1 MNEIYAKF
9 FEFLEIGDNHP
20 TVVMGVLN
28 LSPESFY
35 KGSVYEDAKKIELAT
50 KNMIDNGA
58 AILDLG
64 GRSTAPWS
72 EKITIEEEINRMESA
87 MNIVCKIIPD
97 NLILSIDTQYRRVA
111 QRALE
116 ISTKFKK
123 KIIVNDVS
131 CLKTDPGLGDFVVEN
146 DLPIIL
152 MILMASK
159 EVPGDLLTIDEIK
172 SEFNKT
178 IELLGR
184 KGYDRK
190 KIILDPG
197 IGKWVDKKTPE
208 FDMKIIGNLGKL
220 RSLNKPILVA
230 LRSLN
235 KPILVAI
242 SRKSFIGAILNI
254 TEPEKRLNGTLS
266 ATSIAIYKGAHIIRT
281 HDVNQQLTEIIKI
294 AEEIRKIE

>member
-1 MNEIYAKF
+1 MNEIYVRLF
-9 FEFLEIGDNHP
+9 DFLEIGDNYP
-20 TVVMGVLN
+20 TIVMGVLN

-35 KGSVYEDAKKIELAT
+35 KGSVYDSVEEIEFAA
-50 KNMIDNGA
+50 KNMLKNGA

-64 GRSTAPWS
+64 ARSTAPWS
-72 EKITIEEEINRMESA
+72 EKITIEDEINRMESA

-97 NLILSIDTQYRRVA
+97 NIILSIDTQYRRVA

-116 ISTKFKK
+116 ISAKFKK

-152 MILMASK
+152 MASK
-159 EVPGDLLTIDEIK
+159 EVPGDLLTTDEIK
-172 SEFNKT
+172 REFNKT
-178 IELLGR
+178 IELLES
-184 KGYDRK
+184 KGYDGK
-190 KIILDPG
+190 KVILDPG
-197 IGKWVDKKTPE
+197 IGKWVDKKTPK
-208 FDMKIIGNLGKL
+208 FDLKIIGNLHK
-220 RSLNKPILVA
+220 

-266 ATSIAIYKGAHIIRT
+266 ATAIATYKGAHIIRT
-281 HDVNQQLTEIIKI
+281 HDVTQQLTEIIKI
-294 AEEIRKIE
+294 AEEIRKNK